1 MKSSSPKNP
10 RTHFNVSL
18 RVLANYRT
26 SDTQFITPSYA
37 INPTGNESPSS
48 YSENHRYERYQSVT
62 HTVASLVGPPRRYDC
77 RFRAENAKVCS
88 TAFPLLNSKRKL
100 LRLWNCYYIKATHE
114 TGQIGQRLKLRLTA
128 AADRNSLQM
137 QSWCANRWWADVF
150 WQPVYSS
157 CAKAC
162 YYHLRRIR
170 QIRKYVD
177 DEAIRSLVHAFVQ
190 SRSRL
195 TTTVT
200 VSMPLQCVYSSEA
213 PTCTK
218 LCSTSIVA
226 DALRRGSSRPL
237 LQQLHWLPG

>member
-1 MKSSSPKNP
+1 MHVFANKASTNVNTVQQFSSCWHGWPFWHNRHGPKSGGGDSS
-10 RTHFNVSL
+10 
-18 RVLANYRT
+18 
-26 SDTQFITPSYA
+26 
-37 INPTGNESPSS
+37 
-48 YSENHRYERYQSVT
+48 
-62 HTVASLVGPPRRYDC
+62 
-77 RFRAENAKVCS
+77 
-88 TAFPLLNSKRKL
+88 
-100 LRLWNCYYIKATHE
+100 
-114 TGQIGQRLKLRLTA
+114 
-128 AADRNSLQM
+128 
-137 QSWCANRWWADVF
+137 QSWCANRWADVL

-177 DEAIRSLVHAFVQ
+177 DEAIRSLVHAFVP

-226 DALRRGSSRPL
+226 DAPRRGSSRPL